1 MMKNKKLAALL
12 GLLLAGSMTVSM
24 AACGSTNSAS
34 DTKADSSSQSSDSS
48 SSDSSSDSPAARSP
62 KRHSAPQPP
71 SSSSSSQPP
80 SEAAD
85 ALIQQILDGG
95 VPVAIQQ
102 VEAHVDLRSLRTR
115 NGQTLLMAAAR
126 SGRDE
131 LLHWLL
137 QTGQF
142 DINAGNAVVPRGF
155 FDLAAHDG
163 AALRDLQQPPLRRA
177 DPRRRRRRSHRA
189 RQCSGFDSPSL
200 QAEISPFLL
209 AASKGSIEI
218 CQLCMERLP
227 AAELHAV
234 DKVPKYPRFY
244 A

>member
-1 MMKNKKLAALL
+1 MVSEELEAKEKDATQQMKELKNQSDFWNSIIRRISVLSKALNL
-12 GLLLAGSMTVSM
+12 EE
-24 AACGSTNSAS
+24 
-34 DTKADSSSQSSDSS
+34 
-48 SSDSSSDSPAARSP
+48 
-62 KRHSAPQPP
+62 PQYI
-71 SSSSSSQPP
+71 
-80 SEAAD
+80 EED
-85 ALIQQILDGG
+85 
-95 VPVAIQQ
+95 V
-102 VEAHVDLRSLRTR
+102 
-115 NGQTLLMAAAR
+115 QTR
-126 SGRDE
+126 SGFE
-131 LLHWLL
+131 
-137 QTGQF
+137 
-142 DINAGNAVVPRGF
+142 VVPRGF